1 MLKLFIVRF
10 FWRDNVGSLQPV
22 IVSERTKAAAI
33 KRARAFVA
41 TTYRERVVLD
51 HAHEVCTTP
60 DDVLDWT

>member
-1 MLKLFIVRF
+1 MFKLYIVRF

-22 IVSERTKAAAI
+22 IVSERNKSAAI

-41 TTYRERVVLD
+41 TAYRERVVLD
-51 HAHEVCTTP
+51 QVHEVCTTP